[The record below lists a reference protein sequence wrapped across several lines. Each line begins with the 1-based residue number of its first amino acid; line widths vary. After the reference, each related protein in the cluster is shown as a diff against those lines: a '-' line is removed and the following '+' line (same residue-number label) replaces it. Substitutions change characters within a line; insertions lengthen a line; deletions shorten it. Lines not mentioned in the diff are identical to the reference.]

1 MKFSEFH
8 VGNLEIGEYT
18 NKSIKVVDNLTNKPI
33 KIQLPKMYM
42 PFGISSFVPEV
53 GETKWN
59 IDFSMKGYNEEGNY
73 VKLFY
78 EFLKAVEDRVIDSVQ
93 EQSQAIFGRT
103 MSREVLLSM
112 FNSNIKE
119 SSDREPKFRLKY
131 DPNTTHVF
139 DCDDTDITN
148 VPVDRA
154 YSQCSGVALAEIGN
168 VYFLNKK
175 FGIVWKMPQLK
186 IFEPQRLKGFQ
197 FKDGYSWADD
207 E

>member
-18 NKSIKVVDNLTNKPI
+18 NKSIKIVDNLTNKPI

-59 IDFSMKGYNEEGNY
+59 IDFSMKGYNEDGNY

-93 EQSQAIFGRT
+93 EQSQAIFGKN
-103 MSREVLLSM
+103 MSRDVLLTM

-131 DPNTTHVF
+131 DPQTTPVF
-139 DCDDTDITN
+139 DCDDTDITSA
-148 VPVDRA
+148 PVDKGYA
-154 YSQCSGVALAEIGN
+154 QCSGVALAEIGN

-207 E
+207 D

>member
-18 NKSIKVVDNLTNKPI
+18 NKSIKIVDNLTNKPI

-59 IDFSMKGYNEEGNY
+59 IDFSMKGYNEDGNQ

-78 EFLKAVEDRVIDSVQ
+78 EFLKSVEDRVIDSVQ

-103 MSREVLLSM
+103 MSRDVLLTM
-112 FNSNIKE
+112 FNSNIKFNIWRP
-119 SSDREPKFRLKY
+119 SSRL
-131 DPNTTHVF
+131 
-139 DCDDTDITN
+139 
-148 VPVDRA
+148 
-154 YSQCSGVALAEIGN
+154 
-168 VYFLNKK
+168 
-175 FGIVWKMPQLK
+175 
-186 IFEPQRLKGFQ
+186 
-197 FKDGYSWADD
+197 
-207 E
+207 

>member
-18 NKSIKVVDNLTNKPI
+18 NKSIKLVDNLTNKPV

-59 IDFSMKGYNEEGNY
+59 IDFSMKGYNEEGNQ

-103 MSREVLLSM
+103 MSRDVLVTM

-131 DPNTTHVF
+131 DPRTTHVF
-139 DCDDTDITN
+139 DCHDNDITN
-148 VPVDRA
+148 TPVDRA

-175 FGIVWKMPQLK
+175 FGIVWKMPQMK

>member
-18 NKSIKVVDNLTNKPI
+18 NKNIKLVDNLTNKPV

-59 IDFSMKGYNEEGNY
+59 IDFSMKGYNEDGNQ

-78 EFLKAVEDRVIDSVQ
+78 EFLKSVEDRVIDSVQ

-103 MSREVLLSM
+103 MSRDVLVTM

-131 DPNTTHVF
+131 DPRTTHVF
-139 DCDDTDITN
+139 DYEDNDITN
-148 VPVDRA
+148 APVDRA

-175 FGIVWKMPQLK
+175 FGIVWKMPQMK

>member
-18 NKSIKVVDNLTNKPI
+18 NKSIKLVDNLTNKPV

-59 IDFSMKGYNEEGNY
+59 IDFSMKGYNEEGNQ

-93 EQSQAIFGRT
+93 EQSQAIFGKN
-103 MSREVLLSM
+103 MSRDVLLTM

-131 DPNTTHVF
+131 DPKTTHVF
-139 DCDDTDITN
+139 DCDDTDITSA
-148 VPVDRA
+148 PVDRA

>member
-18 NKSIKVVDNLTNKPI
+18 NKSIILVDNLTNKPV

-59 IDFSMKGYNEEGNY
+59 IDFSMKGYNEEGNQ

-103 MSREVLLSM
+103 MSRDVLVTM

-131 DPNTTHVF
+131 DPRTTHVF
-139 DCDDTDITN
+139 DCHDNDITN
-148 VPVDRA
+148 TPVDRA

-175 FGIVWKMPQLK
+175 FGIVWKMPQMK

>member
-18 NKSIKVVDNLTNKPI
+18 NKSIKLVDNLTNKPV

-59 IDFSMKGYNEEGNY
+59 IDFSMKGYNEEGNQ

-103 MSREVLLSM
+103 MSRDVLVTM

-131 DPNTTHVF
+131 DPRTTRMF
-139 DCDDTDITN
+139 DYDDNDITN
-148 VPVDRA
+148 APVDRA

-175 FGIVWKMPQLK
+175 FGIVWKMPQMK